1 MMSELTQVMIVNG
14 AVLAAVLEADL
25 GSHRKIGKMRILRPV
40 LLAAGVVPLFLDAPA
55 THGHGLLLE
64 AGAAVV
70 GVLCGLIALATMK
83 LYRSPS
89 TGKPVSRAGMPY
101 AMQWIIVIGARAA
114 FSYGSVHWFP
124 SQLTAWAVREQV
136 SANAIT
142 DALLFMAV
150 AMLLTRTFG
159 LAARAKA
166 LPAAR
171 TSAPQSTTRIP
182 AHI

>member
-1 MMSELTQVMIVNG
+1 MMSELTQAMIVNG

-25 GSHRKIGKMRILRPV
+25 GGHRKIGKMRILRPV

-55 THGHGLLLE
+55 THGHGLVLE
-64 AGAAVV
+64 AGAAVLGIV
-70 GVLCGLIALATMK
+70 CGLIALAAMK

-89 TGKPVSRAGMPY
+89 TGKPVSQAGAGY
-101 AMQWIIVIGARAA
+101 ALLWIIVIGARAA
-114 FSYGSVHWFP
+114 FSYGSAHWFP

-136 SANAIT
+136 SAHAIT
-142 DALLFMAV
+142 DALIFMAV
-150 AMLLTRTFG
+150 TMLLTRTLG

-171 TSAPQSTTRIP
+171 TNAPQSATRIP